1 MCKLSGLFTGP
12 FIHFFFSLFFLPFF
26 IKYACNKEKDTRPN
40 LLFFHVS
47 LSFRWNTKTCLEQ
60 LRWMSTVSLEMF
72 YAFSVYVNILIMR
85 RYAANKLMKKNSVL
99 SSWYIC
105 PEVVCRNFF
114 CFRRLWHI
122 ACTAM
127 WELLFFYFIFI
138 GNGCKLLIKIWRNL
152 AEILFILAW
161 KKYPL
166 IPIATN
172 VCDDKEMS
180 HVFSRRKRC
189 CWHCNIW
196 PDWFTSRQSH
206 IIVYI
211 TMAYRSLWENVRY

>member
-1 MCKLSGLFTGP
+1 MVCLPALLF
-12 FIHFFFSLFFLPFF
+12 IFFLPFF
-26 IKYACNKEKDTRPN
+26 IKYACKEKDTPPN

-85 RYAANKLMKKNSVL
+85 RYAANKLMKKNSAL

-127 WELLFFYFIFI
+127 WELLFFFYF
-138 GNGCKLLIKIWRNL
+138 
-152 AEILFILAW
+152 
-161 KKYPL
+161 
-166 IPIATN
+166 
-172 VCDDKEMS
+172 
-180 HVFSRRKRC
+180 H
-189 CWHCNIW
+189 
-196 PDWFTSRQSH
+196 RQWMQTTH
-206 IIVYI
+206 
-211 TMAYRSLWENVRY
+211 

>member
-12 FIHFFFSLFFLPFF
+12 FIHFFFSLFLFYLCSWLS
-26 IKYACNKEKDTRPN
+26 ISTRVKRKT
-40 LLFFHVS
+40 LDQISFFFHVS
-47 LSFRWNTKTCLEQ
+47 LSFRWNTETCLEQ

-127 WELLFFYFIFI
+127 WELFFFYF
-138 GNGCKLLIKIWRNL
+138 
-152 AEILFILAW
+152 
-161 KKYPL
+161 
-166 IPIATN
+166 
-172 VCDDKEMS
+172 
-180 HVFSRRKRC
+180 H
-189 CWHCNIW
+189 
-196 PDWFTSRQSH
+196 RQWMQTTH
-206 IIVYI
+206 
-211 TMAYRSLWENVRY
+211 

>member
-12 FIHFFFSLFFLPFF
+12 FIHFFSPFFFSLFLLS
-26 IKYACNKEKDTRPN
+26 TRVKRKT
-40 LLFFHVS
+40 LDQITFFFHVS
-47 LSFRWNTKTCLEQ
+47 LSFRWNTETCLEQ

-127 WELLFFYFIFI
+127 WELLFIF
-138 GNGCKLLIKIWRNL
+138 
-152 AEILFILAW
+152 LF
-161 KKYPL
+161 
-166 IPIATN
+166 
-172 VCDDKEMS
+172 S
-180 HVFSRRKRC
+180 
-189 CWHCNIW
+189 
-196 PDWFTSRQSH
+196 
-206 IIVYI
+206 
-211 TMAYRSLWENVRY
+211 